1 MATVMDVTKS
11 LIPISQFN
19 KGQASRIFDR
29 LHTEN
34 QLIVLKNNQPT
45 AFILSPKEYDRLS
58 EIEEDYYLLAEAY
71 ERLAAYADKAGI
83 PIEKVMERHGI
94 TQEELDAMDEKRLE
108 EQLKFILE
116 ADKEKRI
123 TRQTYNSDGVTKE
136 NDAEHAWHAALMTI
150 LLSEYANEPID
161 VLKTVKMLLLHDI
174 VEIDAGDT
182 YAYDE
187 EAKKT
192 QAAREEA
199 AAERIYS
206 LLPED
211 QGEELAELFREFNE
225 RQTPEAKFAHVMDN
239 LQPMMLNDATGGKA
253 WVDHDVHI
261 GQIMA
266 RNEET
271 HEGSEELWK
280 YAKEHWLDK
289 GVGNGTILP

>member
-1 MATVMDVTKS
+1 
-11 LIPISQFN
+11 
-19 KGQASRIFDR
+19 
-29 LHTEN
+29 
-34 QLIVLKNNQPT
+34 
-45 AFILSPKEYDRLS
+45 
-58 EIEEDYYLLAEAY
+58 
-71 ERLAAYADKAGI
+71 
-83 PIEKVMERHGI
+83 
-94 TQEELDAMDEKRLE
+94 MDEKRLE

-123 TRQTYNSDGVTKE
+123 TRQTYNSDGETKE

-192 QAAREEA
+192 QAAREDA
-199 AAERIYS
+199 AAERIYG

-211 QGEELAELFREFNE
+211 QGEELAELFKEFNE

-253 WVDHDVHI
+253 WVDHDVRI